1 MPLESRSVLSLALAA
16 LAACSTTSPPEDL
29 AGTSVDALSTIPPLP
44 TSGTASYKFVN
55 IAANGVVD
63 GPYPSA
69 VTITGTGA
77 SRTLQYNVFGNNVT
91 RPVRSDGRQ
100 PDTDTEQQANA
111 RMFGTLPPS
120 GTLPQIGVTWT
131 IQLPTA
137 LVQRLTAK
145 TASGVS
151 STRPIYMG
159 TFSGFVDLQAPA
171 GFSIARAVVKVK
183 NWGVRPAAL
192 GGVAGL
198 QPGLVSIGVVDLA
211 ISNTGSFIG
220 IIPLRAAYF
229 SDPGGNLPDSANWQ
243 TVQGQAHMTDLYCL
257 TAEPGVP
264 ASLIASIP
272 TIPNAPFPTAFTSC
286 TH

>member
-44 TSGTASYKFVN
+44 TSGTASYKFLN

-77 SRTLQYNVFGNNVT
+77 TRTLQYNVFGNNVT
-91 RPVRSDGRQ
+91 RTVRSDGRQ
-100 PDTDTEQQANA
+100 PDTDTEQQANV
-111 RMFGTLPPS
+111 RMFGTLPPA
-120 GTLPQIGVTWT
+120 GTPPQIGASWT
-131 IQLPTA
+131 IPVPTA
-137 LVQRLTAK
+137 VMQRLSGK
-145 TASGVS
+145 TASGVA
-151 STRPIYMG
+151 STRPIHLG

-183 NWGVRPAAL
+183 NWGVRPGSA
-192 GGVAGL
+192 GGL
-198 QPGLVSIGVVDLA
+198 QPGLVAIGVVDLA
-211 ISNTGSFIG
+211 ISNTGAFVG

-229 SDPGGNLPDSANWQ
+229 SDPAGNLPDSASWQ
-243 TVQGQAHMTDLYCL
+243 AVQGQAHMTDLYCL

-264 ASLIASIP
+264 ASLIASVP
-272 TIPNAPFPTAFTSC
+272 TIPNAPFPTAFSSC